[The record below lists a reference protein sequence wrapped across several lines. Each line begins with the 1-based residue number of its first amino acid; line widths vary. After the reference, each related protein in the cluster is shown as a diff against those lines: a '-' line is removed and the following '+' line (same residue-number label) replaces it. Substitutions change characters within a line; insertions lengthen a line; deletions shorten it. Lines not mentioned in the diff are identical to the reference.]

1 MRADNS
7 RHLTA
12 AAHRRAEQT
21 RTRAVR
27 ALRRLDQTG
36 APVTFEAVALAADVS
51 RSWLYGQP
59 DLRDQIQALRARH
72 LPQPP
77 TPRLPQRQAASET
90 SLLRRLHAATERISQ
105 LEADNHQL
113 RQALAEALGATRAA
127 RVTGHHPATRRG
139 DKPPNSSNPTD
150 CNAQPDTSQHH
161 PQHKTPSQQHIRL
174 NNSR

>member
-7 RHLTA
+7 HHLTA
-12 AAHRRAEQT
+12 AARRRAEQT

-27 ALRRLDQTG
+27 ALRQLDQTG
-36 APVTFEAVALAADVS
+36 AAVTFEAVAREADVS

-72 LPQPP
+72 QPPP
-77 TPRLPQRQAASET
+77 TPRPPQRQAASET

-105 LEADNHQL
+105 LEADNHHL

-127 RVTGHHPATRRG
+127 RVTGQHPTRPG
-139 DKPPNSSNPTD
+139 DKPPNSSSQTD
-150 CNAQPDTSQHH
+150 SDARPDASR
-161 PQHKTPSQQHIRL
+161 TPSTTQ
-174 NNSR
+174 NT